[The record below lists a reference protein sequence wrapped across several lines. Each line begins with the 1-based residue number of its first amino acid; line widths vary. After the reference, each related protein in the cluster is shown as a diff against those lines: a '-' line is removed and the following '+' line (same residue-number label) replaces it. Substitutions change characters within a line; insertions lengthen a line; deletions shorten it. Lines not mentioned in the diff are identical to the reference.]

1 MLKQTILVDS
11 PLGIHLRP
19 ATAMCDQAIK
29 YKSKI
34 SFNYGDGKTA
44 NAKSVISILA
54 SSVKCGQEIVLEADG
69 EDEEEAIKEEFL
81 FKKEIEGLRQKI
93 VE

>member
-19 ATAMCDQAIK
+19 ATAMCDQAI
-29 YKSKI
+29 KSKI

-69 EDEEEAIKEEFL
+69 EDEEEAINAVAQAFKESL
-81 FKKEIEGLRQKI
+81 KND
-93 VE
+93 

>member
-69 EDEEEAIKEEFL
+69 EDEEEAINAVAQAFKE
-81 FKKEIEGLRQKI
+81 
-93 VE
+93 

>member
-54 SSVKCGQEIVLEADG
+54 SSVKCGQEIVLEAKVPT
-69 EDEEEAIKEEFL
+69 IQFTSYPLVLLVSTRNRK
-81 FKKEIEGLRQKI
+81 
-93 VE
+93 

>member
-54 SSVKCGQEIVLEADG
+54 SSVKWKLCLKLTA
-69 EDEEEAIKEEFL
+69 KM
-81 FKKEIEGLRQKI
+81 KKKQ
-93 VE
+93 

>member
-44 NAKSVISILA
+44 KSVISILA

-69 EDEEEAIKEEFL
+69 EDEEEAINAVAQAFKESL
-81 FKKEIEGLRQKI
+81 KND
-93 VE
+93 

>member
-1 MLKQTILVDS
+1 MKNVKADYISRQS
-11 PLGIHLRP
+11 FGN
-19 ATAMCDQAIK
+19 TAMCDQAIK

-69 EDEEEAIKEEFL
+69 EDEEEAINAVAQAFKESL
-81 FKKEIEGLRQKI
+81 KND
-93 VE
+93 

>member
-44 NAKSVISILA
+44 KKRNINTCF
-54 SSVKCGQEIVLEADG
+54 KCQMWAGNCA
-69 EDEEEAIKEEFL
+69 
-81 FKKEIEGLRQKI
+81 
-93 VE
+93 

>member
-44 NAKSVISILA
+44 NGKSVISILA

-69 EDEEEAIKEEFL
+69 EDEEEAINAVAQAFKESL
-81 FKKEIEGLRQKI
+81 KND
-93 VE
+93 